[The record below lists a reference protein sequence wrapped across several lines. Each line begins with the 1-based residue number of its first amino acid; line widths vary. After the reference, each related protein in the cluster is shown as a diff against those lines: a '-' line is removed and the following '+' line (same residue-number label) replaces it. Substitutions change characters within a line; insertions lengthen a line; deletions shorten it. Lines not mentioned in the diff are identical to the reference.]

1 MSYIENNDE
10 DKGNEQDYIIEDNND
25 EQGLYNLHSL
35 SEEFNKLEKKNEP
48 LNVEELK
55 NNLEFLENNEYIN
68 KILNINFYK

>member
-1 MSYIENNDE
+1 MSYLENNNE
-10 DKGNEQDYIIEDNND
+10 DKGNEQDYIIEDNNDD

-55 NNLEFLENNEYIN
+55 NNLEILENNEYIN
-68 KILNINFYK
+68 N

>member
-1 MSYIENNDE
+1 MSYLENNND
-10 DKGNEQDYIIEDNND
+10 DKGNEQDYIIEDNNDD

-55 NNLEFLENNEYIN
+55 N
-68 KILNINFYK
+68 K